1 MDKIAF
7 KDLVEAFQ
15 PDTDNFIVAILGAI
29 AMISILTPN
38 ADKTVVPNIVSGM
51 IGYLGASAKLVARQ
65 LNPNK

>member
-1 MDKIAF
+1 
-7 KDLVEAFQ
+7 
-15 PDTDNFIVAILGAI
+15 
-29 AMISILTPN
+29 MISILTPN